1 MRAVD
6 GAIPDCEI
14 EGRACVI
21 PPLCE
26 EGTRIMGIH
35 SKLRALNG
43 LVESSAILG
52 LYGATR
58 EDIEILAVIE
68 QEFRKNSKE
77 SKG

>member
-1 MRAVD
+1 MD
-6 GAIPDCEI
+6 GAVPDCEM

-21 PPLCE
+21 PSLCE
-26 EGTRIMGIH
+26 EGVRIMEIH
-35 SKLRALNG
+35 SRLRALNG
-43 LVESSAILG
+43 LVDSSAILA

-58 EDIEILAVIE
+58 EDIEILAIIE